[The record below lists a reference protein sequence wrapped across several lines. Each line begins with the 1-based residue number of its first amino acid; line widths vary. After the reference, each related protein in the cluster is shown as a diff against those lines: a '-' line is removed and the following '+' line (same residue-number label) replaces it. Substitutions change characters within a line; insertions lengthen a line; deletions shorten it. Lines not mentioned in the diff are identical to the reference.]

1 MKIRSL
7 FAFVCIMAW
16 ATSPGAQTMQDLS
29 VSLIWLD
36 QPVAHPLS
44 GGESLYFWGFEGCV
58 YRDEYG
64 ALPFWTTRV
73 PLDGPA
79 DVAATLSGA
88 QYERF
93 DRPAYADD
101 VLLKEEA
108 MVFAVLEKERQRYY
122 ARISVLP
129 LRRQG
134 GQIERLRSFSLALA
148 LTPRALSAEEVKSR
162 GGGDFA
168 YNSVLNDGDIYKFG
182 VSNTGVYRL
191 DYAYL
196 KNELGI
202 ANLDNID
209 PRTIRIYGNGGAMT
223 PERNT
228 DARPDDLIENA
239 IFVSGETDGKFDP
252 ADYILF
258 FAEGPTVMRYAPASG
273 ANPPLNMRIN
283 LYDRHSWYFIKI
295 GPGFGERITEAP
307 SEPASYV
314 SDTFDDVIRLEDERV
329 NLLDEFVS
337 AQGSGKRWFGDY
349 FFQQRERTYNFNFPN
364 AVTGLPARARAEF
377 AGRSSAMTTVRMLS
391 GGATHSAPVSATNTS
406 NVEAVFAHVGVMSGE
421 IPVPGDNIAV
431 TISYPNVSAASEGW
445 LDYIE
450 INARR
455 RLLMSGSGL
464 LFRDLQTL
472 NQPAAIFRIGGVSG
486 ALQVWDVTDMQRPR
500 RRQLSGGGDQREFGA
515 ATQGVLKQFYAFY
528 DAPTLPKPEAKVGR
542 IPNQNVHA
550 TDNVHMLI
558 VYHRDFKTQAEQ
570 LAQHRRNYSGLDV
583 ATVDV
588 AQVFN
593 EFSSGKKDPVAIR
606 DMARML
612 YERRPEKFRFMLL
625 LGDGSFD
632 PKNNS
637 NSVNNLD
644 FVPVF
649 ETEQSL
655 NPITAF
661 PTDDFMALLDP
672 NEGGNL
678 AGSLDI
684 NVGRI
689 PVNTP
694 TEAQQV
700 IDKIIDYETSPQ
712 TLGDWRLRQIY
723 VADDEDSNAHIN
735 QAEKLSKETLDAD
748 RRFNVE
754 KLYLDAF
761 QQIATSAGQRSPD
774 MKAALNAN
782 VFRSGLTLNYIG
794 HGGPRGWMQER
805 VLDNNDIANWANT
818 HRYPLIITATC
829 SFGGFDDFKT
839 LTGGEQAL
847 LKPQSGAMGLFTT
860 VRAVFI
866 SANNQLTSAVQQF
879 LFKKENG
886 QYLPIGDIL
895 RRGKNVVG
903 DADNSRRFALLGD
916 PAMRLAIPPMQ
927 VATTHINGKAVQA
940 GQTDTLRALAPV
952 EIEGEVTNGDG
963 QILTAFNGRV
973 FVTILDKPLTLRTL
987 GADSG
992 SFPIN
997 FTVQRN
1003 ILFRGSA
1010 TVNNGRFKIRFVM
1023 PKNIDFTFGKGKI
1036 SYYAENGTPLDAAGA
1051 DENIVIGGNSDLIND
1066 DQPPI
1071 VQVFMNND
1079 AFAFGGITNANPKLF
1094 VKFEDDH
1101 GINVS
1106 TAGLGHDIT
1115 AVLDGNALQAITLN
1129 DFYESE
1135 TDDFRRGK
1143 ALYPLSGL
1151 SVGRHTVQ
1159 VRAFDV
1165 ANNPGEGYTEFVVA
1179 ESGKAALAQV
1189 LNYPNPFT
1197 TNTYFQFEHNL
1208 AGSLLDVHIGIYTV
1222 SGRLVKSIFHSA
1234 TADGF
1239 RVNDI
1244 NWDGRDEYGDQL
1256 ARGVYIY
1263 KIKVRGTD
1271 FNGNTAQAESGFEKL
1286 VIIK

>member
-1 MKIRSL
+1 MKKRSL
-7 FAFVCIMAW
+7 LLLAFL
-16 ATSPGAQTMQDLS
+16 ATLTLSLRAQSVQNLS
-29 VSLIWLD
+29 VNIAWD
-36 QPVAHPLS
+36 NEPVAHPLS
-44 GGESLYFWGFEGCV
+44 GGDFLYFWGFENCV
-58 YRDEYG
+58 YRDDYG
-64 ALPFWTTRV
+64 ALPFWATRV

-79 DVAATLSGA
+79 DLTATLSGA

-93 DRPAYADD
+93 ARPAYPDD
-101 VLLKEEA
+101 ALLTEEA
-108 MVFAVLEKERQRYY
+108 QVFVTLEKERRNYF

-148 LTPRALSAEEVKSR
+148 LSPRALSPDEVKSR
-162 GGGDFA
+162 GGGNFA
-168 YNSVLNDGDIYKFG
+168 YNSVLNDGEIYKFG
-182 VSNTGVYRL
+182 IANTSVYRL

-196 KNELGI
+196 KNELGV

-209 PRTIRIYGNGGAMT
+209 PRTIRIYGNGGAML
-223 PERNT
+223 PERNA
-228 DARPDDLIENA
+228 DARPDDLIENP
-239 IFVSGETDGKFDP
+239 IFVSGEADGKFDP
-252 ADYILF
+252 GDYILL
-258 FAEGPTVMRYAPASG
+258 FAEGPLVTRYAPATG
-273 ANPPLNMRIN
+273 LNMRIN
-283 LYDRHSWYFIKI
+283 LYDRHSWYFVKI

-307 SEPASYV
+307 SEPATYV
-314 SDTFDDVIRLEDERV
+314 SDTFDDVARLEDERV

-364 AVTGLPARARAEF
+364 AVTGVPAKARAEF
-377 AGRSSAMTTVRMLS
+377 AGRSNLATTVRMSS
-391 GGATHSAPVSATNTS
+391 GGSVYSSSISATNTS
-406 NVEAVFAHVGVMSGE
+406 NVEATFAFVGVISGE
-421 IPVPGDNIAV
+421 FPVQGDNIAV
-431 TISYPNVSAASEGW
+431 TITYPNVSALSEGW

-455 RLLMSGSGL
+455 RLLMTGQGM

-472 NQPAAIFRIGGVSG
+472 DQLAATFRIGGVNG
-486 ALQVWDVTDMQRPR
+486 DLQVWDVTDMQRPQ
-500 RRQLSGGGDQREFGA
+500 RRQLTGSGEQREFGA
-515 ATQGVLKQFYAFY
+515 ATQGMLKQFYAFY
-528 DAPTLPKPEAKVGR
+528 DTPTLPKPEAKVGK
-542 IPNQNVHA
+542 IANQNVHA
-550 TDNVHMLI
+550 TDNVDMLI
-558 VYHRDFKTQAEQ
+558 VYHRDFKAQAEQ
-570 LAQHRRNYSGLDV
+570 LAYHRRNHTGLDV
-583 ATVDV
+583 ALADV
-588 AQVFN
+588 EQVFN
-593 EFSSGKKDPVAIR
+593 EFSSGKKDPAAIR

-612 YERRPEKFRFMLL
+612 YERNPDKFRFMLL

-632 PKNNS
+632 PKNNT
-637 NSVNNLD
+637 NSISNLD
-644 FVPVF
+644 FIPVF
-649 ETEQSL
+649 ETEQSF
-655 NPITAF
+655 NPVTAF

-672 NEGGNL
+672 NEGGSL
-678 AGSLDI
+678 FGALDI
-684 NVGRI
+684 NVGRL

-694 TEAQQV
+694 AEAQQV
-700 IDKIIDYETSPQ
+700 IAKIIDYETNPQ

-782 VFRSGLTLNYIG
+782 VFRSSLTLNYIG

-805 VLDNNDIANWANT
+805 LLDNNDIANWANT

-847 LKPQSGAMGLFTT
+847 LKPLSGAMGLFTT

-866 SANNQLTSAVQQF
+866 SGNNLLTNAVQLF
-879 LFKKENG
+879 LFKKEDN

-927 VATTHINGKAVQA
+927 VFTTHINGKAVQE
-940 GQTDTLRALAPV
+940 GLPDTLRALAPV
-952 EIEGEVTNGDG
+952 EIEGAVADDNG
-963 QILTAFNGRV
+963 QILSNFNGRV
-973 FVTILDKPLTLRTL
+973 FVSIFDKPLTLQTL

-1010 TVNNGRFKIRFVM
+1010 TVSNGRFKIKFVM

-1036 SYYAENGTPLDAAGA
+1036 SYYAENGTPIDAAGA

-1066 DQPPI
+1066 DQPPV
-1071 VQVFMNND
+1071 VQVFMNTA
-1079 AFAFGGITNANPKLF
+1079 AFAFGGITDANPKLLA
-1094 VKFEDDH
+1094 KFEDDH

-1115 AVLDGNALQAITLN
+1115 ATLDGNALQAIVLN
-1129 DFYESE
+1129 DFYESA
-1135 TDDFRRGK
+1135 TDNFQRGQVI
-1143 ALYPLSGL
+1143 YPLTGL

-1165 ANNPGEGYTEFVVA
+1165 ANNPGEGYTEFLVA

-1222 SGRLVKSIFHSA
+1222 SGRLVKSIFHTA
-1234 TADGF
+1234 PADGF

-1271 FNGNTAQAESGFEKL
+1271 FNGNIAQAESGFEKL